1 MNTIQEFKQR
11 KIQKAQLGTLLKKGW
26 NWLSNAAQIA
36 AIAES
41 PAVMAANGWTIDSRT
56 GKAKQDSFN
65 TPERNKLADNLA
77 TIGEAAATA
86 PTLVGD
92 VGALVTVVRH
102 PVQTGKTVWKAGQ
115 DALWFLKNPRAT
127 KVYHVNRQGKYF
139 PLQQA
144 RTGSPSNI
152 GIHVTPK
159 KEIAQSF
166 NKRAP
171 VMEAYIPKHDMETID
186 IWGNDYNLFSNDYK
200 IQRTNGQFSWNDPRG
215 KGANIINYSTTPT
228 DTKRFNLIKKYGGNP
243 SISNDGYRLYL
254 DNDVTIPLQK
264 ETWPDMPIKARQ
276 QMDEII
282 KEGRSK
288 NLMEGEDFQ
297 SRAQRLNQQAAKIA
311 SDNGKKVIKYNNANP
326 SEGGGGTSYII
337 TDPSVFY
344 NPQKYNWQQIMNRTK
359 YPIMYGTNQ

>member
-102 PVQTGKTVWKAGQ
+102 PVQTGKTVLKAGQ

-186 IWGNDYNLFSNDYK
+186 IWGNDYNLFC
-200 IQRTNGQFSWNDPRG
+200 
-215 KGANIINYSTTPT
+215 
-228 DTKRFNLIKKYGGNP
+228 
-243 SISNDGYRLYL
+243 
-254 DNDVTIPLQK
+254 
-264 ETWPDMPIKARQ
+264 
-276 QMDEII
+276 
-282 KEGRSK
+282 
-288 NLMEGEDFQ
+288 
-297 SRAQRLNQQAAKIA
+297 
-311 SDNGKKVIKYNNANP
+311 
-326 SEGGGGTSYII
+326 
-337 TDPSVFY
+337 
-344 NPQKYNWQQIMNRTK
+344 
-359 YPIMYGTNQ
+359 